1 MGKSVKVDIS
11 EIIDIQNI
19 MKRLSAMNIFELK
32 KSMGVELE
40 DVAKDR
46 FDTKNKKSP
55 DNEKWKEWS
64 ASYAKYANKDRRKS
78 ILVTEGILQESITS
92 DVGNEGVYIGSTVIY
107 AKTHQD
113 GYKEK
118 NIPARPFL
126 GFGEEESSAIYSTI
140 EEFIKAAGV

>member
-1 MGKSVKVDIS
+1 MGKSIKVDIS

-19 MKRLSAMNIFELK
+19 MKRLSAMNIVKLK
-32 KSMGVELE
+32 QSVGVELE
-40 DVAKDR
+40 DIAKDR
-46 FDTKNKKSP
+46 FETKNKKSP

-78 ILVTEGILQESITS
+78 ILVSEGILQESIAS
-92 DVGNEGVYIGSTVIY
+92 DVRNEGIYIGSTVKY

-113 GYKEK
+113 GYEEK

-140 EEFIKAAGV
+140 EEFIKATGA